1 MAENFRRSYQ
11 ELEAVRRT
19 DIMGIYGSTH
29 IVESEYRNSDF
40 RMAKQL
46 SENYGEHLHTKDLTQ
61 EPERIDALEVNG
73 KTYTASYF
81 GEQDISMVKGYKIR
95 KFWRLEDAYEDFKEL
110 PTPREILPADNYPV
124 KIQAGQVF
132 AVEYLMSDGSTEWKY
147 YISDGTVQ
155 NGQLITKRMKME

>member
-1 MAENFRRSYQ
+1 MVENLRRSYQ

-29 IVESEYRNSDF
+29 VVESEYRNSDF

-73 KTYTASYF
+73 KTYRESF
-81 GEQDISMVKGYKIR
+81 VSEEEISMVMG
-95 KFWRLEDAYEDFKEL
+95 
-110 PTPREILPADNYPV
+110 
-124 KIQAGQVF
+124 
-132 AVEYLMSDGSTEWKY
+132 
-147 YISDGTVQ
+147 
-155 NGQLITKRMKME
+155 

>member
-1 MAENFRRSYQ
+1 MEQGKRYYEIKATDEASSVRYREDRMVENFRRSYQ

-29 IVESEYRNSDF
+29 VVESEYRNSDF

-61 EPERIDALEVNG
+61 EPERIDTLEVNG

-124 KIQAGQVF
+124 KSRLGRC
-132 AVEYLMSDGSTEWKY
+132 LLWST
-147 YISDGTVQ
+147 
-155 NGQLITKRMKME
+155 